1 MKAQIEILLD
11 KYWEGETSLEE
22 EQMLRQLLAISE
34 GFESEKAFFLGLEE
48 IATLEEAP
56 FTLQK
61 KNPWIA
67 NWMSIAAGIILFLA
81 SGLAIYQYEK
91 EKAERAAYQEV
102 MQAFALINTH
112 LEKGTNSMNV
122 MQEFRHLNTT
132 QELFET
138 KEEN

>member
-1 MKAQIEILLD
+1 MKAQIENLLD
-11 KYWEGETSLEE
+11 KYWEGETSLVEE
-22 EQMLRQLLAISE
+22 KILKQLLAASE
-34 GFESEKAFFLGLEE
+34 GFESEKAFFLGIEE
-48 IATLEEAP
+48 ITALEEAP
-56 FTLQK
+56 FSLQK

-67 NWMSIAAGIILFLA
+67 NWMSIAAGVILFLA

-122 MQEFRHLNTT
+122 MEEFKHLNTT

-138 KEEN
+138 K

>member
-22 EQMLRQLLAISE
+22 EQMLRQLLATSE
-34 GFESEKAFFLGLEE
+34 GFKSEKAFFLGLEE
-48 IATLEEAP
+48 ISTLEEAP

-61 KNPWIA
+61 KNPWIK
-67 NWMSIAAGIILFLA
+67 NWMRIAAGIVLFLA
-81 SGLAIYQYEK
+81 SGLAIYHYEK
-91 EKAERAAYQEV
+91 QNAEREAYQEV
-102 MQAFALINTH
+102 MQAFALINIH
-112 LEKGTNSMNV
+112 LEKGANSMNV
-122 MQEFRHLNTT
+122 MRDFKHLNTT